1 MTLHRQATKIASK
14 GRKGD
19 SVLVHM
25 TPKEVAGLQSLALS
39 VNGKPLTVNPKTGLV
54 EANSLKKYIG
64 PLVGAIAGGMGWS
77 TTTASVLGGIAN
89 GLANGMTLR
98 NVGLGAL
105 SAGTARDMANDLS
118 NPKVTVPITSPQGT
132 TPLAPAP
139 SNVPNIKGL
148 TTQVDG
154 VDPGK
159 VVNLGNSGGPGVA
172 EFTTPTTAQTSA
184 AAQKQVAQTP
194 TATPTATPTTPPTV
208 LDRFK
213 TLGTNAIKTFN
224 DPKASKEFVDNHKLQ
239 ALAMMAAAAATTQ
252 RAPKNGG
259 EAPVQRW
266 DTQWEPGI
274 VNPNYGKYAGEP
286 YYLPNT
292 RGFKNGHWTTTPY
305 GTVEPTDT
313 TSYVANPQAYR
324 LLHPIA
330 AARGGYFATGGD
342 VHTEQP
348 VKDAPATASPPR
360 AQDPRLFPFSGN
372 VYDPDTGSPPD
383 PRLTYSSPFTGATYQ
398 SAYAS
403 DLNSYLNNLNTSL
416 HPRPTSTTPTEP
428 TVRPTPGDNGG
439 VNGGTPGTGTGGPS
453 GPGGGGGGG
462 GREPTG
468 PGGGG
473 GYGGGVGIGSL
484 PVLPPPVTPNPPAPP
499 TGPNGGTT
507 PDAGGGGG
515 GPLTDE
521 QRQNMIDNATAGVP
535 SARADAAEPASGR
548 GGGGGGFGGGAG
560 GSGPVGGGGRAN
572 PNISHVDM
580 GNILSTAQNYMSMGM
595 DAQNAV
601 NNAFGR
607 VLGATF
613 NLIPGIGGYLA
624 NAVQAL
630 VNPSSAANLNT
641 VMNPGTYNP
650 QNNSVV
656 NTIGNAALYN
666 NNPVSNWAF
675 NNLWVPYGLATA
687 PDRYTDAPAPPTPE
701 EKNAEDRQLVAE
713 NRADRAE
720 QSGIGNRGSAIANR
734 ASLFQTPG
742 AGGIRL
748 RRGITGV
755 EDAAHGGMIGRYA
768 GGGGIGSLG
777 SYSDG
782 GRFLKGPGD
791 GVSDDIPGVIHHP
804 DGNQQ
809 PARLA
814 TGEFVFPARIV
825 SEIGNGSSDAG
836 AQKLYAIMDKIQN
849 DRKRTIKN
857 VAADTDAERHFNSM
871 MA

>member
-1 MTLHRQATKIASK
+1 MTLHRQAAKIASK

-39 VNGKPLTVNPKTGLV
+39 VHGKPLTVNPKTGLV

-105 SAGTARDMANDLS
+105 SAGTARDMTNDI
-118 NPKVTVPITSPQGT
+118 NKQVVAAPPPAQGT
-132 TPLAPAP
+132 APLAPAP
-139 SNVPNIKGL
+139 KSTLLPGGILGPVGDPRVTETSASVP
-148 TTQVDG
+148 TVD
-154 VDPGK
+154 K
-159 VVNLGNSGGPGVA
+159 
-172 EFTTPTTAQTSA
+172 SA
-184 AAQKQVAQTP
+184 AAAREQVAAAKP
-194 TATPTATPTTPPTV
+194 VTPTTPPTV

-213 TLGTNAIKTFN
+213 TLGKNAATIYN
-224 DPKASKEFVDNHKLQ
+224 DPKLQKEFVDNHKLQ
-239 ALAMMAAAAATTQ
+239 ALAMLAAASATTQ
-252 RAPKNGG
+252 RAPKGGG
-259 EAPVQRW
+259 EAPMQRW
-266 DTQWEPGI
+266 ESQWEPG
-274 VNPNYGKYAGEP
+274 VYNQDFGKYAGEP
-286 YYLPNT
+286 YYVPGT

-313 TSYVANPQAYR
+313 TSYAANPQAYR
-324 LLHPIA
+324 FLHPIA

-372 VYDPDTGSPPD
+372 VYDPNTGNPPD

-398 SAYAS
+398 SPYAS
-403 DLNSYLNNLNTSL
+403 DLDSYLNNLNTSL
-416 HPRPTSTTPTEP
+416 RPRPITNTPTEP
-428 TVRPTPGDNGG
+428 AVRPTPGDNGG
-439 VNGGTPGTGTGGPS
+439 VNGGTPGTGAGGP
-453 GPGGGGGGG
+453 GAGGGAGGGG
-462 GREPTG
+462 
-468 PGGGG
+468 GGGG

-484 PVLPPPVTPNPPAPP
+484 PILPPPVTPNPPVPP
-499 TGPNGGTT
+499 STPNGGTT

-521 QRQNMIDNATAGVP
+521 QRQNMIDNVTAGVP
-535 SARADAAEPASGR
+535 STRADAAEPASGR

-560 GSGPVGGGGRAN
+560 GSGPVGGGRTN

-656 NTIGNAALYN
+656 NAIGNAALFN
-666 NNPVSNWAF
+666 NNPISNALLNQWIKL
-675 NNLWVPYGLATA
+675 NLATS
-687 PDRYTDAPAPPTPE
+687 PQNYMDTPPEAKTPSPE
-701 EKNAEDRQLVAE
+701 EQAADDRQLVAE

-720 QSGIGNRGSAIANR
+720 QSGAGNRGSAIANR

-742 AGGIRL
+742 AGGGIKIRPG
-748 RRGITGV
+748 RV
-755 EDAAHGGMIGRYA
+755 EVEMAAHGGMIGHGYA
-768 GGGGIGSLG
+768 SGGGIASLG

-836 AQKLYAIMDKIQN
+836 AQKLYDIMDKIQN